1 MKFLGSCAAAILAGA
16 LLAAPS
22 TAGRELAPA
31 ATYVDAAG
39 DSGDAP
45 DITRVTIRP
54 VGDGLAVDVRLA
66 RPTELG
72 PYGWILFG
80 LDTDRNPFTGGGRGD
95 ELLVLTN
102 GQSTTLARW
111 IDGRFSTDFRH
122 HDVEARYSGT
132 DLTFTLARADLR
144 TRSFVFSVASLRQ
157 DADLAPG
164 FGVAR
169 YPRR

>member
-1 MKFLGSCAAAILAGA
+1 MAAILAVT
-16 LLAAPS
+16 LLAAHS
-22 TAGRELAPA
+22 TAARRLAPA
-31 ATYVDAAG
+31 ATYLDKAG

-54 VGDGLAVDVRLA
+54 VSGGLAVDVRLA

-80 LDTDRNPFTGGGRGD
+80 LDTDRNSFTGGGRGD

-102 GQSTTLARW
+102 GQATTLARW
-111 IDGRFSTDFRH
+111 IDGRFSTDFPH
-122 HDVEARYSGT
+122 QDVAARYSGT
-132 DLTFTLARADLR
+132 DLTFTLARSDLR
-144 TRSFVFSVASLRQ
+144 TRAFVFSVASLRQ

>member
-1 MKFLGSCAAAILAGA
+1 MKFLGSCVAAILAAA
-16 LLAAPS
+16 LVAAAPS
-22 TAGRELAPA
+22 TGRELAPA
-31 ATYVDAAG
+31 ATYFDKAG
-39 DSGDAP
+39 DAGDAP
-45 DITRVTIRP
+45 DITQVGIRP
-54 VGDGLAVDVRLA
+54 VAGGLAVDVRLA

-72 PYGWILFG
+72 PYGWILVG

-102 GQSTTLARW
+102 GQATTLARW
-111 IDGRFSTDFRH
+111 IDGRFSTDFSH
-122 HDVEARYSGT
+122 QDVDARFSGT
-132 DLTFTLARADLR
+132 DLTFTLARSDLR
-144 TRSFVFSVASLRQ
+144 TRSFVFSVPSLRQ